1 MAYCQTILQNI
12 MIIRPMGNWCCNQML
27 LRPLR
32 AMLRVLMLLITS
44 KSYWVKGK
52 KLGLQYTYLDNSE
65 ITIYS
70 NYSSSDMTINTNL
83 FMGSACIYNPKKDR
97 YVKFLTAGSETTLD
111 SLDQYADSEGN
122 VKIRYDVKADS
133 GLDGMYNNIALPKL
147 HIIGR

>member
-1 MAYCQTILQNI
+1 
-12 MIIRPMGNWCCNQML
+12 
-27 LRPLR
+27 
-32 AMLRVLMLLITS
+32 
-44 KSYWVKGK
+44 
-52 KLGLQYTYLDNSE
+52 
-65 ITIYS
+65 
-70 NYSSSDMTINTNL
+70 MTINTNL
-83 FMGSACIYNPKKDR
+83 FMGSAYIYNPKKDR

>member
-1 MAYCQTILQNI
+1 
-12 MIIRPMGNWCCNQML
+12 ML
-27 LRPLR
+27 LGE
-32 AMLRVLMLLITS
+32 
-44 KSYWVKGK
+44 GK